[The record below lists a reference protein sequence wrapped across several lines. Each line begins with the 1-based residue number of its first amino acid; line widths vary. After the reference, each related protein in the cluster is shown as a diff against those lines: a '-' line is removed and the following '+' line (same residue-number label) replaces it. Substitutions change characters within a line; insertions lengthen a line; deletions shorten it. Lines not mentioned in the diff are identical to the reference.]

1 MSTPSTPAGLRFDHV
16 VLGVRNLPEATAALR
31 SAGLRHAGGGEHTGR
46 GTANSLFALAQG
58 YLELL
63 TVTDPDLA
71 RSHSTNRAQ
80 VADALDAHPVL
91 PLGFAFQVPD
101 VAATGAELQAGGQR
115 VEGPVPMSRTN
126 PDGTVLTW
134 RNLYIGAIQWRT
146 LLPFL
151 ITWDTPHDLSGADA
165 PRLHRLELAAPGEA
179 ATSGSGGRSAAAH
192 GYHLLGATQSAPGRL
207 RLGELDLVLTRPG
220 GAASEGLTRIHL
232 DGGRR
237 QGAIAGGL
245 EDFLTWTDSEL

>member
-1 MSTPSTPAGLRFDHV
+1 S
-16 VLGVRNLPEATAALR
+16 
-31 SAGLRHAGGGEHTGR
+31 GR

-91 PLGFAFQVPD
+91 PLGFAFQVAD
-101 VAATGAELQAGGQR
+101 VAATGAQLQAGGQR

-134 RNLYIGAIQWRT
+134 RNLYVGATQWRT

-151 ITWDTPHDLSGADA
+151 ITWDTPHDLSAADA
-165 PRLHRLELAAPGEA
+165 PRLR
-179 ATSGSGGRSAAAH
+179 R
-192 GYHLLGATQSAPGRL
+192 
-207 RLGELDLVLTRPG
+207 LDLAEPDE
-220 GAASEGLTRIHL
+220 A
-232 DGGRR
+232 
-237 QGAIAGGL
+237 
-245 EDFLTWTDSEL
+245 